1 MIYPI
6 KISYI
11 PNSVVFR
18 QNDLTAELLD
28 VLTKD
33 IENMGWTEIISKS
46 KLSPS
51 EASFLEDHNN
61 RDMVLDTLN
70 KRCQNVW
77 TLRIPNWFSFN
88 FGDVNSTDEDE
99 KTVLTV
105 PVRIDLLAV
114 YRSL

>member
-1 MIYPI
+1 MVYPI

-28 VLTKD
+28 VLTRD

-51 EASFLEDHNN
+51 EISFLEDHNN

-77 TLRIPNWFSFN
+77 TLVLAF
-88 FGDVNSTDEDE
+88 FGTSGIIKSIKNTTKNKKE
-99 KTVLTV
+99 KKN
-105 PVRIDLLAV
+105 D
-114 YRSL
+114 

>member
-6 KISYI
+6 KIFFV
-11 PNSVVFR
+11 PNTVVFR
-18 QNDLTAELLD
+18 QNDLTDELLD

-33 IENMGWTEIISKS
+33 VENMGWTEIISKS

-51 EASFLEDHNN
+51 EIAFLEDHNN

-77 TLRIPNWFSFN
+77 TLHIPNWFSFN
-88 FGDVNSTDEDE
+88 FGEVNSTDEDE

-105 PVRIDLLAV
+105 PVRIDLLSV
-114 YRSL
+114 YCSL